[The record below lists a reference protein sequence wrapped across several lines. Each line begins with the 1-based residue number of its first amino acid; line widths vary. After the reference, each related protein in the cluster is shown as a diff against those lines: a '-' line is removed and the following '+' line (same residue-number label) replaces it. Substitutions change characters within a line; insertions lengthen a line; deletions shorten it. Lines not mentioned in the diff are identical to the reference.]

1 MEPSKAQLK
10 TLQRAFKNDKE
21 NQAYAVDL
29 LFAYME
35 DKDDPGYQNWR
46 LLIRKV
52 LKSVTRIFEVTRTVS
67 SEVIWG
73 RARTDC
79 NGGPCIPRETK
90 DLKTFKSELDVMIKE
105 PENYEIYKLIFEII
119 NPNQIRAI
127 STDTRKVFSS
137 A

>member
-1 MEPSKAQLK
+1 MK

-29 LFAYME
+29 LFGYME

-52 LKSVTRIFEVTRTVS
+52 FCYQSYGLRRPISKKNWVDQ
-67 SEVIWG
+67 SEI
-73 RARTDC
+73 RMKT
-79 NGGPCIPRETK
+79 CI
-90 DLKTFKSELDVMIKE
+90 SELDVMIKE

-127 STDTRKVFSS
+127 STDTRMVFHRDHSS
-137 A
+137 SC